1 MAFAMVISDTVCIPL
16 FRNVMCPG
24 LLIYGRPCTYLLY
37 SALSTHSPVYVI
49 SEQMIVITINI
60 LLYCSKALYILYNHN
75 ELLLAALTNNCK
87 CSCIYLI
94 VLMAEKILMA

>member
-1 MAFAMVISDTVCIPL
+1 MAFSMVSSDTVCIPL

-60 LLYCSKALYILYNHN
+60 YSTVVKPSIYYTITMSFYWQHLLITVNVHASI
-75 ELLLAALTNNCK
+75 
-87 CSCIYLI
+87 
-94 VLMAEKILMA
+94 